1 VDRSRGSDTAQVLS
15 APRAGLV
22 DLTPVTSG
30 GSKDRRSIAP
40 GTGVVSV
47 QRSGSKSVVLR
58 AFASSPLRLLSPRN
72 HGSAAWLYTATYG
85 GGLVDGDAL
94 DLTISVGDAAA
105 LLLSTQASTKVYRS
119 PAGTRVE
126 LEADVGEEALL
137 VLAPD
142 PVVCFAGA
150 SYTQVQRLNLTPT
163 GGVVIVDWLTSGR
176 RARGERW
183 AFDNYVASLTI
194 HRDGRLL
201 VYDSLA
207 LGRADGD
214 LRQRMQRFEVV
225 CVVAIV
231 GRRLREYAQSITAR
245 VADSTVQRHADLIVG
260 ASRLG
265 DDGCVLRLMGV
276 SVEQV
281 AYAVRSYLQFLPGIL
296 GDDPWTRKW

>member
-1 VDRSRGSDTAQVLS
+1 MDRSRGSDTAQVLS
-15 APRAGLV
+15 LRPAGSVSQPL
-22 DLTPVTSG
+22 SG
-30 GSKDRRSIAP
+30 VGSKDRAPIAP

-47 QRSGSKSVVLR
+47 QRIRSKSVVVG
-58 AFASSPLRLLSPRN
+58 AFASSPLRLLTPRN

-94 DLTISVGDAAA
+94 DLTVGVGDGASV
-105 LLLSTQASTKVYRS
+105 LLSTQASTKVYRS
-119 PAGTRVE
+119 PSGTRVE
-126 LEADVGEEALL
+126 LDAAVGDDGLL
-137 VLAPD
+137 VSAPD

-150 SYTQVQRLNLTPT
+150 SYSQVQRFDLRGS

-183 AFDNYVASLTI
+183 AFDNYVARLTI

-207 LGRADGD
+207 LRSADRD
-214 LRQRMQRFEVV
+214 LLERMQRFEVV
-225 CVVAIV
+225 CVVVIA
-231 GRRLREYAQSITAR
+231 GHHLREHARCVTGR
-245 VADSTVQRHADLIVG
+245 VAESTVQRRADLIVG
-260 ASRLG
+260 ASPAG
-265 DDGCVLRLMGV
+265 DDGCVLRLVGV

-281 AYAVRSYLQFLPGIL
+281 ASAVRSYLQFLPRIL